1 MITFGL
7 NYDVKA
13 EHVDEF
19 VGIAKKALELINTLE
34 GHVKTVLYSNV
45 EKPNSFMIYSEWES
59 DEPFRNFMRSDAF
72 KQVQTMSV
80 DMLENRPKH
89 SLYESRKMS

>member
-7 NYDVKA
+7 NYDVKTECVA
-13 EHVDEF
+13 EF
-19 VGIAKKALELINTLE
+19 VEIANKTLSVMDGFD

-45 EKPNSFMIYSEWES
+45 QKPNSFMIYSEWQS
-59 DEPFRNFMRSDAF
+59 DEQFRSFVRSDAF

-80 DMLENRPKH
+80 HTLENRPKH
-89 SLYESRKMS
+89 SLYESRKM